1 MDKIKF
7 PDFTVSLRASL
18 SNQRPNKGVDM
29 DKRQMLGVVVAEA
42 IQIKDYRG
50 SDYGLELDKAFIQ
63 DLAVYAN
70 KQKDGII
77 CNYGHN
83 WNNLDKRLGR
93 MASFI
98 IINDVVYADLT
109 ILKAA
114 DSKYMNELGTH
125 VLQLADEDAGMVGFS
140 IKFSYKYMYQ
150 RDSGGKEVKCYYY
163 DRAKDQYF
171 YPSPELGPVYF
182 KFDKLTSVDLVDEG
196 AATNTLF
203 KSQDELAQ
211 AAHDLFH
218 TPGIEDVLANHKYPV
233 LEQLYGA
240 HMSTGSIIDRLK
252 ALLGLNKDE
261 SNSVTTQNKEEVD
274 QDTLSKLQADIAA
287 KDEELAKAKATLEAQ
302 DAELAKIRESNKQ
315 VAELAARIDALEKT
329 PQGKHSL
336 GNEEDDPAPV
346 ELKAYQKNPINQK
359 WAQANK

>member
-7 PDFTVSLRASL
+7 TDTVVTLRSVISGQAT
-18 SNQRPNKGVDM
+18 KGVDK
-29 DKRQMLGVVVAEA
+29 DKRMMYGVVVAEA
-42 IQIKDYRG
+42 MQIKDYRG
-50 SDYGLELDKAFIQ
+50 SDYGLELDTTFIS
-63 DLAVYAN
+63 DMVNSARR
-70 KQKDGII
+70 QKDGVIV
-77 CNYGHN
+77 NFGHN
-83 WNNLDKRLGR
+83 WNNLEARLGR
-93 MASFI
+93 MTNFTI
-98 IINDVVYADLT
+98 DDNRVNADLKVLT
-109 ILKAA
+109 AA
-114 DSKYMNELGTH
+114 DSTPGRNGLGIH
-125 VLQLADEDAGMVGFS
+125 VLNLAEEDPGMMGFS

-240 HMSTGSIIDRLK
+240 HLSTGSIIDRLK
-252 ALLGLNKDE
+252 ALLGLTKDE
-261 SNSVTTQNKEEVD
+261 SHLSPTLKTEEVD
-274 QDTLSKLQADIAA
+274 QETFNKLQADVTA
-287 KDEELAKAKATLEAQ
+287 KDAEIASLKAANETLTTQVTSATDTLTA
-302 DAELAKIRESNKQ
+302 
-315 VAELAARIDALEKT
+315 LAARIDALEKT

-336 GNEEDDPAPV
+336 GNEEDEPAPV
-346 ELKAYQKNPINQK
+346 ALKAYEQNPINQK
-359 WAQANK
+359 WLNGRK

>member
-7 PDFTVSLRASL
+7 TDTVVTLRSVVSGQAT
-18 SNQRPNKGVDM
+18 KGVDK
-29 DKRQMLGVVVAEA
+29 DKRMMYGVVVAEA
-42 IQIKDYRG
+42 MQIKDYRG
-50 SDYGLELDKAFIQ
+50 SDYGLELDTTFIS
-63 DLAVYAN
+63 DMVAYARR
-70 KQKDGII
+70 QKDGVIV
-77 CNYGHN
+77 NFGHN
-83 WNNLDKRLGR
+83 WNNLEARLGR
-93 MASFI
+93 MTNFTI
-98 IINDVVYADLT
+98 TDNRVNADLKVLT
-109 ILKAA
+109 AA
-114 DSKYMNELGTH
+114 DSTPGRNGLGIH
-125 VLQLADEDAGMVGFS
+125 VLNLAEEDPGMMGFS

-240 HMSTGSIIDRLK
+240 HLSTGSIIDRLK
-252 ALLGLNKDE
+252 ALLGLTKDE
-261 SNSVTTQNKEEVD
+261 SHLSPTLKTEEVD
-274 QDTLSKLQADIAA
+274 QETFNKLQADVTA
-287 KDEELAKAKATLEAQ
+287 KDAEIASLKAANETLTTQVTKATDTLTA
-302 DAELAKIRESNKQ
+302 
-315 VAELAARIDALEKT
+315 LAARIDALEKT

-336 GNEEDDPAPV
+336 GNEEDEAPAT
-346 ELKAYQKNPINQK
+346 ELKAYQKSAINQK
-359 WAQANK
+359 WMSARKQA

>member
-7 PDFTVSLRASL
+7 TDTVVTLRSVVSGQAT
-18 SNQRPNKGVDM
+18 KGVDK
-29 DKRQMLGVVVAEA
+29 DKRMMYGVVVAEA
-42 IQIKDYRG
+42 MQIKDYRG
-50 SDYGLELDKAFIQ
+50 SDYGLELDTTFIS
-63 DLAVYAN
+63 DMVNFARR
-70 KQKDGII
+70 QKDGVIV
-77 CNYGHN
+77 NFGHN
-83 WNNLDKRLGR
+83 WNNLEARLGR
-93 MASFI
+93 MTNFT
-98 IINDVVYADLT
+98 INDNRVNADLKVLT
-109 ILKAA
+109 AA
-114 DSKYMNELGTH
+114 DSTPGRNGLGIH
-125 VLQLADEDAGMVGFS
+125 VLNLAEEDPGMMGFS

-240 HMSTGSIIDRLK
+240 HLSTGSIIDRLK
-252 ALLGLNKDE
+252 ALLGLTKDE
-261 SNSVTTQNKEEVD
+261 SHLSPTLKTEEVD
-274 QDTLSKLQADIAA
+274 QETFNKLQADVNA
-287 KDEELAKAKATLEAQ
+287 KDAEIASLKAANETLTTQVTSATDTLTA
-302 DAELAKIRESNKQ
+302 
-315 VAELAARIDALEKT
+315 LAARIDALEKT

-336 GNEEDDPAPV
+336 GNEQDEAPAP
-346 ELKAYQKNPINQK
+346 ELKAYQKSAINQK
-359 WAQANK
+359 WMSARKQA